1 MSTSSGENQKDI
13 ELLQHDPQ
21 GLLLRYQAT
30 LQIIV
35 RLYVRSGMFR
45 ARDTDDIIQTLNEQ
59 LLLRLPAIR
68 AQYNGSSLLKTYL
81 SAIVRNLCIDLYHE
95 GSRQLEEVP
104 LEEHTGAQNP
114 QVTIRYD
121 IEHTRTVFRA
131 VLKQFDYK
139 LELPRLLFLLK
150 LRYRLPIEKEDLL
163 KCFPNSSET
172 DLNSL
177 LKILGRDFEAM
188 PDKEIFELITPVLN
202 KADGRA
208 NTPEAIRKWTK
219 GRVNSII
226 ELLNGSP
233 PTGSFDEETLKI
245 LVEDFFSP
253 FLLKN
258 K

>member
-1 MSTSSGENQKDI
+1 MSTSSGDNQKDI

-30 LQIIV
+30 LHIIV
-35 RLYVRSGMFR
+35 RSYVRSGMFR
-45 ARDTDDIIQTLNEQ
+45 AQDTDDIIQTLNEE
-59 LLLRLPAIR
+59 LLRRLPAIR

-81 SAIVRNLCIDLYHE
+81 SAIVRHLCINIYHE
-95 GSRQLEEVP
+95 GSSQPEEVP
-104 LEEHTGAQNP
+104 LEDHTGAQNP

-121 IEHTRTVFRA
+121 IEHTRKVFRA

-150 LRYRLPIEKEDLL
+150 LRYRLPIEKEDIL
-163 KCFPNSSET
+163 KCYPNCSQT
-172 DLNSL
+172 DLNGL

-188 PDKEIFELITPVLN
+188 QDREIFELITPVLN

-208 NTPEAIRKWTK
+208 NSPEAIRKWTK
-219 GRVNSII
+219 GRVDSII

-233 PTGSFDEETLKI
+233 PTAAFDEETIKI

-253 FLLKN
+253 FLLIN
-258 K
+258 R